1 MHEATVALAVLKR
14 AVEAVEKRSSIE
26 SSVANDD
33 GYTKLEIDRA
43 TEQQLTFRVIK
54 ITLNVG
60 EFRNI
65 DSESLQFT
73 FSALRKEFALTHHT
87 QLEIRCIPALALCTT
102 ANHEFHPEPENCYS
116 CTTCGGGI
124 GKFISGKELDIVN
137 IEIEAKQ
144 TESAA

>member
-14 AVEAVEKRSSIE
+14 AVQAVENRSKI
-26 SSVANDD
+26 DD
-33 GYTKLEIDRA
+33 DTIREFDSKTEEKLS
-43 TEQQLTFRVIK
+43 LRVVK

-87 QLEIRCIPALALCTT
+87 QLEIRSIPALALCTT
-102 ANHEFHPEPENCYS
+102 AYHEFHPEPDNCYS
-116 CTTCGGGI
+116 CTICGGGI
-124 GKFISGKELDIVN
+124 GKFLNGKELDIVN
-137 IEIEAKQ
+137 IEIETK
-144 TESAA
+144 AAA